1 MRRRPFSTRRPA
13 TIAAVMALALSLAG
27 VVAHLALAQQDP
39 GSLRNRIEQQKG
51 QEREL
56 ASAAARLGRLEQATS
71 RAVAVLERRL
81 AAAQADLASWQARLA
96 ATQADLRATRK
107 RLVRLRAR
115 LAQSRAAL
123 ATMLRQRYT
132 ANQPDLVSVVL
143 EARGF
148 ADVLERIEF
157 LKRVQRS
164 DTLIVE
170 AVRNG
175 RNDARR
181 DEVRLSALESRQ
193 REQTAAVRSE
203 RDALAR
209 VGAALQA
216 RRAALA
222 QARAARLAALSNT
235 RASRQRAQR
244 ELSKLLAAQARQAS
258 SPGPGGPWAIP
269 WPIVECESGGQN
281 LPPNSAGASG
291 YYQMLPSTWRG
302 LGGSTPQAYQ
312 ASKAEQ
318 DRLAAKLWA
327 GGSGARNWV
336 CAALIGSA

>member
-13 TIAAVMALALSLAG
+13 TIAAMLAIGLAG
-27 VVAHLALAQQDP
+27 LGTHLALAQQDP
-39 GSLRNRIEQQKG
+39 GALRNRIQQQKG
-51 QEREL
+51 QERQL

-132 ANQPDLVSVVL
+132 ANQPDIVSVVL
-143 EARGF
+143 EAHGF
-148 ADVLERIEF
+148 ADVLERIDF
-157 LKRVQRS
+157 LKRVQHS

-181 DEVRLSALESRQ
+181 DEVRFSALESRQ

-327 GGSGARNWV
+327 GGGGARNWV
-336 CAALIGSA
+336 CAVLIGAA

>member
-1 MRRRPFSTRRPA
+1 MRRRPFSTRRSV
-13 TIAAVMALALSLAG
+13 TIAAMLAIALAGLG
-27 VVAHLALAQQDP
+27 THLALAQQDA
-39 GSLRNRIEQQKG
+39 GSLRNRIQQQKG
-51 QEREL
+51 QERQL

-81 AAAQADLASWQARLA
+81 AAAQADLARWQARLA
-96 ATQADLRATRK
+96 QTQADLRATRK

-143 EARGF
+143 EAHGF

-193 REQTAAVRSE
+193 RDQTAAVRSE

-222 QARAARLAALSNT
+222 RARAARLAALSNT
-235 RASRQRAQR
+235 RASRRHAEH
-244 ELSKLLAAQARQAS
+244 ELSQLLAEQARQAS

-336 CAALIGSA
+336 CAVLIGAA

>member
-1 MRRRPFSTRRPA
+1 MLL
-13 TIAAVMALALSLAG
+13 LALSVAG
-27 VVAHLALAQQDP
+27 AATHLALAQQDP
-39 GSLRNRIEQQKG
+39 GSLRNRIQQQKG
-51 QEREL
+51 QERQL

-71 RAVAVLERRL
+71 RAVAVLEGRL
-81 AAAQADLASWQARLA
+81 AAAQADLARWQARLA
-96 ATQADLRATRK
+96 ATQRDLRATRR

-115 LAQSRAAL
+115 LAQSRDAL

-132 ANQPDLVSVVL
+132 ADQPDIVSVVL
-143 EARGF
+143 DAHGF
-148 ADVLERIEF
+148 ADVLERLEF

-170 AVRNG
+170 AVRRG
-175 RNDARR
+175 RDDARR
-181 DEVRLSALESRQ
+181 DELRLAALEPRQ
-193 REQTAAVRSE
+193 REQTVAVRSE

-216 RRAALA
+216 RRADLA

-235 RASRQRAQR
+235 RASRQRAQH
-244 ELSKLLAAQARQAS
+244 ELSRLLAQQARQAS

-318 DRLAAKLWA
+318 DRLAARLWA

-336 CAALIGSA
+336 CAALIGAV

>member
-1 MRRRPFSTRRPA
+1 MRRRLSTRRTA
-13 TIAAVMALALSLAG
+13 TIAAMLALALAGLAT
-27 VVAHLALAQQDP
+27 HLAVAQQDP
-39 GSLRNRIEQQKG
+39 GSLRDNIERQKG

-56 ASAAARLGRLEQATS
+56 ASAAARLGRLEQAAA

-81 AAAQADLASWQARLA
+81 AAAQADLATWQARLA

-115 LAQSRAAL
+115 LAQSRATL
-123 ATMLRQRYT
+123 AAMLRQRYT

-143 EARGF
+143 EAHGF
-148 ADVLERIEF
+148 ADVLERLEF
-157 LKRVQRS
+157 LKRVQRT

-181 DEVRLSALESRQ
+181 DEVRLSALEQRQ

-209 VGAALQA
+209 MSAALQA

-235 RASRQRAQR
+235 RASRRRAQR
-244 ELSKLLAAQARQAS
+244 ELSRLLAAQAREAS

-327 GGSGARNWV
+327 GGSGAHNWV
-336 CAALIGSA
+336 CAALIGAA